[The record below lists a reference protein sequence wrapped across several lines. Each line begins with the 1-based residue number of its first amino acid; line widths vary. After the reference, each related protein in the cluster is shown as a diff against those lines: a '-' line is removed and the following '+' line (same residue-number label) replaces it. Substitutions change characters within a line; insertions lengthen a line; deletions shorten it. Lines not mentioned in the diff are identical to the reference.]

1 MSERWVRLREMSS
14 APEEAGHAKRC
25 HKRARKSKDMGNLR
39 IALDPWVLAPRF
51 RHQGTNVYA
60 RNLIAQFRKAAAQ
73 IPELEFVLFGHAQ
86 GFDAELTEPSADF
99 SFVSNRLVQHERLWR
114 LGGANVSAR
123 RIGADVMFSPSCNI
137 FPLRQPPVVCT
148 VHDATPFVMPSQSRS
163 MVLAQRFFLRSA
175 AQRSR
180 AVITVSERSK
190 EDLVET
196 CGIPPEKITVVY
208 NGYDK
213 TRFNEAPP
221 DLDKL
226 QALRLRLDLQ
236 RPYILHHGVVQP
248 RKNLVRLI
256 EAYQLLLS
264 RRSDLELDL
273 LLAGP
278 LGWEHEKVVHAAER
292 YRSKRGQVVVPGMLA
307 DDDLTLLLKG
317 AVMAVIPSLYEG
329 FCLPMVEAMACGIPA
344 SVSNNSCFPE
354 ISGNALEYFDPQ
366 SCEDIAQKMESVLFD
381 SELRERIK
389 ARGLKRA
396 AEFNWERCGHE
407 TLGVLGK
414 AVGRELSMEVFA

>member
-1 MSERWVRLREMSS
+1 
-14 APEEAGHAKRC
+14 
-25 HKRARKSKDMGNLR
+25 MGNLR

-73 IPELEFVLFGHAQ
+73 IPELEFVLFGPAQ
-86 GFDAELTEPSADF
+86 GFDAELSEPSVNF

-137 FPLRQPPVVCT
+137 FPLREPPMVCT
-148 VHDATPFVMPSQSRS
+148 IHDATPFVMPSQSRS

-196 CGIPPEKITVVY
+196 CNIPPEKITVVY
-208 NGYDK
+208 NGYDQE
-213 TRFNEAPP
+213 RFNEAPP
-221 DLDKL
+221 DPDKL
-226 QALRLRLDLQ
+226 QALRLRLGLP

-273 LLAGP
+273 VLAGP
-278 LGWEHEKVVHAAER
+278 AGWEHGKVVQAAKR
-292 YRSKRGQVVVPGMLA
+292 CSSKRGQAVIPGMLG
-307 DDDLTLLLKG
+307 DDELALLLKG
-317 AVMAVIPSLYEG
+317 AAMVVIPSLYEG

-344 SVSNNSCFPE
+344 AVSNNSCFPE

-366 SCEDIAQKMESVLFD
+366 SQEDMAQKMESVLCD
-381 SELRERIK
+381 SELRECIRR
-389 ARGLKRA
+389 RGLKRA
-396 AEFNWERCGHE
+396 ADFSWERCGHE
-407 TLGVLGK
+407 TLNVLAG
-414 AVGRELSMEVFA
+414 AVGRELRLEVFA